1 MVMDLMDLIIK
12 IIVGIIGII
21 ILYKLIL
28 RGLVLINDDETGI
41 LVKKMFGKELPQG
54 KIIACNGEIAIQADI
69 LQPGLHFRIPLL
81 WKIYKTSVVKIKTN
95 EVGLVEAIDGAPMK
109 EGRALG
115 DMVECNQFQDA
126 RAFLKNG
133 GCKGPQI
140 GILGPGVYRINTE
153 LFKIKAGNVLDV
165 PDENL
170 AILTAKDGIPLP
182 SEYLIA
188 PEPIGDCSNFQNGQ
202 AFIENQG
209 HRGVQLET
217 LQPGRYY
224 INTLLFDVQI
234 ISIAEVPPGYVAVL
248 RSNVG
253 RELARSELPEI
264 EDPATGF
271 DQALGRGEV
280 VLTTSNRQR
289 GILEEPVAPG
299 KYNLNSKAYTPYLVP
314 TSAITI
320 DWAAEGRRE
329 QIPSD
334 EYSNVSAFYALNQ
347 ISAISRDG
355 FELQVDTRMIIR
367 ILPENA
373 PWVIARFGS
382 VDNLIEQIAH
392 PLIDATF
399 RNHAGETDAMEFVHS
414 RAELQSKALEK
425 AQREFLIYKVSAQGL
440 LIAYIHVD
448 AELLETQKK
457 RQIALQQQTQYQ
469 QQTAAEQE
477 RIALEERKAR
487 ASMQSDVVRAALS
500 IEIKR
505 NEANAKIAEADGIR
519 DSTKA
524 IADGKAYEISVQGKA
539 TADAYESQVKAFGA
553 DNLAAIKITEQI
565 GANNI
570 VITPE
575 ILVSGSSGEGGMAGA
590 CTALIATVLK
600 NREKGEVEKAKT
612 EKFEK
617 TTDNIDNPNVMFED

>member
-1 MVMDLMDLIIK
+1 MDLITTGIE
-12 IIVGIIGII
+12 IIIALVGLI
-21 ILYKLIL
+21 ILYRFIFS
-28 RGLVLINDDETGI
+28 GLVLVRDNETGI
-41 LVKKMFGKELPQG
+41 LVKKMFGKELQQG
-54 KIIACNGEIAIQADI
+54 KIIACNGEVAIQADI
-69 LQPGLHFRIPLL
+69 LQPGLHFRIPIIWQIL
-81 WKIYKTSVVKIKTN
+81 KVPVIEIKTD
-95 EVGLVEAIDGAPMK
+95 EVGLIEAIDGVPLK

-115 DMVECNQFQDA
+115 DMVECDRFQDA
-126 RAFLKNG
+126 KAFLNNG

-140 GILGPGVYRINTE
+140 GILGPGTYRINTK
-153 LFKIKAGNVLDV
+153 LFVITKGKVLNV
-165 PDENL
+165 PDEKL

-182 SEYLIA
+182 SDYLIA
-188 PEPIGDCSNFQNGQ
+188 PEPTGDCSNFQNSQ
-202 AFIENQG
+202 AFINNRG
-209 HRGVQLET
+209 YRGVQLET

-224 INTLLFDVQI
+224 INTLLFDVKI
-234 ISIAEVPPGYVAVL
+234 VPIAEVPPGYVAVL

-253 RELARSELPEI
+253 RELARAKLPEI
-264 EDPATGF
+264 EDPTSGF

-280 VLTTSNRQR
+280 VLTTNNRQR

-299 KYNLNSKAYTPYLVP
+299 KYNLNPLAYTPYLVP

-334 EYSNVSAFYALNQ
+334 KDSSVSAFYALNQ

-414 RAELQSKALEK
+414 RAILQSKALEK

-457 RQIALQQQTQYQ
+457 KQIAMQREKQYTQEA
-469 QQTAAEQE
+469 TTEQE
-477 RIALEERKAR
+477 RIVLKEKEAR
-487 ASMQSDVVRAALS
+487 ANMQPEVVRAELS
-500 IEIKR
+500 IKISE
-505 NEANAKIAEADGIR
+505 NEARAKVAAAEGTR

-524 IADGKAYEISVQGKA
+524 IADGEAYKIAIQGKA
-539 TADAYESQVKAFGA
+539 TADAYTSQVAAFGA
-553 DNLAAIKITEQI
+553 GNLAAIKIIEQI
-565 GANNI
+565 GANKI

-575 ILVSGSSGEGGMAGA
+575 ILVSGQGGSDSSVG
-590 CTALIATVLK
+590 TALIARVLQSVITGSPSEPGQETK
-600 NREKGEVEKAKT
+600 KIQPIA
-612 EKFEK
+612 
-617 TTDNIDNPNVMFED
+617 PNDFNQDGDSI